1 MEAVAKAILMGVF
14 GVIVVG
20 LVRHHISEPTT
31 RRITLYKGTI
41 GSNTDGKWES
51 IYTNK

>member
-1 MEAVAKAILMGVF
+1 MNPLELKVVQVILED
-14 GVIVVG
+14 IA
-20 LVRHHISEPTT
+20 
-31 RRITLYKGTI
+31 RRPPEQHLTLYKGTI